1 MVINA
6 EVFLLDIFMNR
17 KLLFWSIS
25 TALAGLLFG
34 FDTVVIS
41 GAEATIQHLWNL
53 SGSMHGLA
61 ISSGLWGTV
70 LGAVL
75 GSIPTERL
83 GRKKTL
89 IIVGFLYLISALGS
103 AIAFNV
109 SSFIFFRFI
118 GGVGI
123 GFATIASPL
132 FIAEISPAKDR
143 GKLTALFQFNIVFGI
158 LLAFLSNFIIA
169 HIFPPTTS
177 WRWMLGA
184 EGLPAFIYLLMCF
197 GLPES
202 PRYLIV
208 NRGEEQRAKA
218 ILQEINPE
226 LNDQELDKI
235 IEEVRVSSASKTPS
249 KESTP
254 FFTRRLRYPIL
265 YAFLIAA
272 FNQLSGINIILYF
285 APRLLDL
292 AGISDPLFAAISLGI
307 TNLIFTLMGV
317 RFIDKL
323 GRKTLLLIGCVG
335 YILSLGIC
343 TFTFM
348 TCAPLKVVS
357 ACTDAIN
364 SATQVQNLK
373 NNKEILQAD
382 RACIL
387 EKYDQATHN
396 LTLVA
401 TKDNYQGPTLVLEP
415 NFTPEEVLTKA
426 KEAKLVAAKEVG
438 SKSLVV
444 LGCMVIFIAAHA
456 IGSGSII
463 WVFISEIFPTEYRA
477 RGQSLGSSTHW
488 IFAAGLTLFFPII
501 MAHFDAYV
509 MFGFFCFMMCLQ
521 LIWAK
526 FMMPETKGQ
535 TLEALAKM
543 LVRD

>member
-1 MVINA
+1 
-6 EVFLLDIFMNR
+6 MNG
-17 KLLFWSIS
+17 KLLLWAIS

-61 ISSGLWGTV
+61 ISSALWGTV

-89 IIVGFLYLISALGS
+89 IIVGFLYFISAIGS

-109 SSFIFFRFI
+109 GIFIFFRFI

-158 LLAFLSNFIIA
+158 LLAFLSNFIIS
-169 HIFPPTTS
+169 HIFPPATS

-197 GLPES
+197 SLPES

-208 NRGEEQRAKA
+208 NRGDEVRAKA
-218 ILQEINPE
+218 ILSQINPE
-226 LNDQELDKI
+226 LSDAELDHI
-235 IEEVRVSSASKTPS
+235 IAEVRASADDSGSSS
-249 KESTP
+249 KEHLP

-335 YILSLGIC
+335 YIVSLAIC
-343 TFTFM
+343 TLTFM
-348 TCAPLKVVS
+348 TCSPLKVVS

-364 SATQVQNLK
+364 SATQVKNTQNNPDVLP
-373 NNKEILQAD
+373 AD
-382 RACIL
+382 REIIL
-387 EKYDQATHN
+387 EKYAQTSLA
-396 LTLVA
+396 LTQTV
-401 TKDNYQGPTLVLEP
+401 TKENYAGPTIVLSKD
-415 NFTPEEVLTKA
+415 FTVDEVLKKA
-426 KEAKLVAAKEVG
+426 TEAKLTAAKEVG
-438 SKSLVV
+438 GISIVV

-488 IFAAGLTLFFPII
+488 IFAAGLTLVFPII
-501 MAHFDAYV
+501 MAHFDASV
-509 MFGFFCFMMCLQ
+509 MFGFFCFMMCVQ
-521 LIWAK
+521 LVWAK
-526 FMMPETKGQ
+526 FMMPETKGK

-543 LVRD
+543 MVRD

>member
-1 MVINA
+1 
-6 EVFLLDIFMNR
+6 MNH

-61 ISSGLWGTV
+61 ISSALWGTV

-89 IIVGFLYLISALGS
+89 IIVGFLYFISALGS

-109 SSFIFFRFI
+109 VSFIFFRFI

-169 HIFPPTTS
+169 HIFPPNTS

-184 EGLPAFIYLLMCF
+184 EAIPAFVYLLMCF

-202 PRYLIV
+202 PRYLII
-208 NRGEEQRAKA
+208 NRKDEVTAKN
-218 ILQEINPE
+218 ILHEINPE
-226 LNDQELDKI
+226 LSDSELDELI
-235 IEEVRVSSASKTPS
+235 ASVRESVEDNKEQKKTA
-249 KESTP
+249 

-292 AGISDPLFAAISLGI
+292 AGLSDPLFAAISLGI

-323 GRKTLLLIGCVG
+323 GRRTLLLIGCVG
-335 YILSLGIC
+335 YIISLGIC

-348 TCAPLKVVS
+348 TCSPLKVVS

-364 SATQVQNLK
+364 SANQVKNIK
-373 NNKEILQAD
+373 NNADILPDERETIIQKFTTTAQA
-382 RACIL
+382 L
-387 EKYDQATHN
+387 EKV
-396 LTLVA
+396 L
-401 TKDNYQGPTLVLEP
+401 TKDNYSGPSLHLP
-415 NFTPEEVLTKA
+415 PHFTPDDVLPHALTA
-426 KEAKLVAAKEVG
+426 KQIAAKEVG
-438 SKSLVV
+438 AVSIVV
-444 LGCMVIFIAAHA
+444 LGCMVLFIAAHA

-463 WVFISEIFPTEYRA
+463 WVFISEIFPTEHRA
-477 RGQSLGSSTHW
+477 KGQSLGSSTHW
-488 IFAAGLTLFFPII
+488 IFAAGLTLVFPII

-509 MFGFFCFMMCLQ
+509 MFGFFCTMMCLQ
-521 LIWAK
+521 LLWAK
-526 FMMPETKGQ
+526 LVMPETKGQ